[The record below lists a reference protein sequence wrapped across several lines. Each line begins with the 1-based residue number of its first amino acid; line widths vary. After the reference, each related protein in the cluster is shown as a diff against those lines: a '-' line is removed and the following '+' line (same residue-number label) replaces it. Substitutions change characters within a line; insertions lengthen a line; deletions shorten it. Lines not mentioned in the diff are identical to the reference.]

1 MKKLLHFILII
12 LFSLTVI
19 YCTKKSATGS
29 TTSSGLFITVGDNGK
44 ILTSSDGTTIFF

>member
-19 YCTKKSATGS
+19 SCAKKVLLVVTHQVDYLLLWGIMEKF
-29 TTSSGLFITVGDNGK
+29 LRR
-44 ILTSSDGTTIFF
+44 LMEP